1 MIIRKVKTTND
12 VKQLF
17 LESNGEISF
26 GVTKSKKL
34 YIVQADEIVEISP
47 YQAAREFQ
55 LDVNEIYEKIELA
68 LNEDLEPIEE
78 QDIKAFSESKDESKD
93 ESETTQNV
101 RDTEDSAESSV
112 QMVEPNKVEKIEITE
127 NSEIDNS
134 TFSVEKLDSEKLV
147 EKVDKIIRDLKLVID
162 ELEKLK

>member
-17 LESNGEISF
+17 LESNGEICF

-34 YIVQADEIVEISP
+34 YVIQGDEIVEISP
-47 YQAAREFQ
+47 HQAAREFQ

-68 LNEDLEPIEE
+68 LNEDLVPIEE
-78 QDIKAFSESKDESKD
+78 QDIKTFSESQDEHENESKTED
-93 ESETTQNV
+93 ETHQNV
-101 RDTEDSAESSV
+101 SEVKEDT
-112 QMVEPNKVEKIEITE
+112 EPNKDEKIEITE
-127 NSEIDNS
+127 NSEIDND

-147 EKVDKIIRDLKLVID
+147 ESIDKIIKDLKLVID
-162 ELEKLK
+162 SLEALK